1 MRVKSRHAVLSIKV
15 TCEVRMLVEQLA
27 AKLTLARRKRHTMT
41 DVLVEGVRLLAKQ
54 EKVK

>member
-15 TCEVRMLVEQLA
+15 TCEVRTLVEQLA